1 VQYFPVAVERMTRYE
16 RDGLV
21 FDVRD
26 EGPLDGPVVVL
37 LHGFPETSA
46 SWSDVIP
53 KLVDAG
59 YRAVA
64 PDQRGYSPDA
74 RPRGRRAYRRRELV
88 ADVLA
93 LIDQT
98 GAERVHLV
106 GHDWGAAVAW
116 AVAMDHR
123 NRLLTLTSLSIPHP
137 AAFRRAALTSSQGFH
152 SWYMGFFQIPLVPEA
167 LLRSGDWRRFHRNLI
182 RSGLSPQYADRYVAV
197 LRQPGALTA
206 AINWYRGM
214 RPYADSRPTRVST
227 PTLVIWGSRDAFVRP
242 KGIRDTAQFVSG
254 PYRLEVLDGVSHW
267 IPEQVPDRVAEL
279 LGSHFASAPT
289 EPSHAHHHRAAGE

>member
-1 VQYFPVAVERMTRYE
+1 MPRGERRERRWVVSWHVDCHGVQDFPGAVERMTRYE

-116 AVAMDHR
+116 A
-123 NRLLTLTSLSIPHP
+123 
-137 AAFRRAALTSSQGFH
+137 
-152 SWYMGFFQIPLVPEA
+152 
-167 LLRSGDWRRFHRNLI
+167 
-182 RSGLSPQYADRYVAV
+182 
-197 LRQPGALTA
+197 
-206 AINWYRGM
+206 
-214 RPYADSRPTRVST
+214 
-227 PTLVIWGSRDAFVRP
+227 
-242 KGIRDTAQFVSG
+242 
-254 PYRLEVLDGVSHW
+254 
-267 IPEQVPDRVAEL
+267 
-279 LGSHFASAPT
+279 
-289 EPSHAHHHRAAGE
+289 